1 MARMIILRIIEKILT
16 YRAHRAVRAG
26 NQAWFTEQQA
36 MLRDRRGRSKAGES
50 SRAPSVMHII
60 WVLLLSLT
68 YVCYPASSH

>member
-36 MLRDRRGRSKAGES
+36 MFRDRRG
-50 SRAPSVMHII
+50 
-60 WVLLLSLT
+60 
-68 YVCYPASSH
+68 